1 MSMTK
6 KQKEQEMMEH
16 YAIAMEERQ
25 RLIEE
30 EGYEPIVE
38 IADGLPDGDVLPH
51 YPNGLFHALHLFQQ
65 EVPNL
70 IKNAQGYGYKFVDLG
85 ELITMIKPTLA
96 KYKLGFSQPLQGNS
110 LKTIIFFY
118 PTGQTIESVVEI
130 PQGVQLKGMNDF
142 QVLGSAISYL
152 RRYSL
157 VSCLGLVSEVDNDA
171 SGVQVKKENKVPEKR
186 SLTPEQFASAVDAI
200 KSGEYSK
207 NKLVLNYKLT
217 TEQYKTLE
225 QLSNGEESN

>member
-6 KQKEQEMMEH
+6 KQKDEAMMEH
-16 YAIAMEERQ
+16 YSKAMEDRQ

-30 EGYEPIVE
+30 EGYEPIIE
-38 IADGLPDGDVLPH
+38 ITDGLPDGDTLPH
-51 YPNGLFHALHLFQQ
+51 YPNGLYHALHMFQQ

-85 ELITMIKPTLA
+85 ELITIIKPTLA
-96 KYKLGFSQPLQGNS
+96 KYKLGFTQPLHGNS

-118 PTGQTIESVVEI
+118 PTGQTIESIVEI
-130 PQGVQLKGMNDF
+130 PTGVQLKGMNDF

-157 VSCLGLVSEVDNDA
+157 VSCLGLISEVDNDA
-171 SGVQVKKENKVPEKR
+171 SGVQVKKQTKVPEKR
-186 SLTPEQFASAVDAI
+186 SLTAEQFDTALDAI

-207 NKLVLNYKLT
+207 NKLILNYKLT
-217 TEQYKTLE
+217 TEQFKTLNA
-225 QLSNGEESN
+225 LSDGEK